1 MKLTNS
7 FGPRYGEPDD
17 AGGARRVKYSS
28 ERPKFDP
35 LVSVSV
41 LDNMTDERCDFFFR
55 QNVFYKESGMGL
67 RARMG
72 LKQADKMLQNPTG
85 NLYLFSTPL

>member
-67 RARMG
+67 RARM
-72 LKQADKMLQNPTG
+72 ANDKGTKA
-85 NLYLFSTPL
+85 SR